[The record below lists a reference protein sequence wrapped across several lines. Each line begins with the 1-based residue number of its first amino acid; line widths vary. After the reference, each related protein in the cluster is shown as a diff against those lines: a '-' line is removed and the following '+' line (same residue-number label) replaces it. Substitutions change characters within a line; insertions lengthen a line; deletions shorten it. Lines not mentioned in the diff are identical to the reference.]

1 MAVPRAKTL
10 PADADQQ
17 QILDCIAR
25 AERNAGD
32 DAEFVRLLNEC
43 YAAKSRS
50 GLRLRSG
57 VPLRAVGAPRDRSPR
72 AQQIMKDPRYLQN
85 ARELARRTQGGTRV
99 IGGTPVPKN
108 GFLDCVAVG
117 NDVEWGCTGTLI
129 APDVVVTAGHCASFA
144 TRVYFGSDVS
154 KPGKIVK
161 VRQRVRHPQYR
172 QGGKQ
177 NDLMVLLLAT
187 RVENIAPR
195 AIAAKAMIDKA
206 TDGRVVGFGNTD
218 PLGSTGYGVKRQVDV
233 PIASPAC
240 RGTVDGESDQT
251 AYGCDVGLELVAGK
265 PLLAKDSCTGDSG
278 GPFYL
283 DVDVGNGA
291 WVIAGATSRA
301 TNSAPNDCG
310 DGGVYVRLDR
320 YRAWIDSIPG
330 VTLP

>member
-1 MAVPRAKTL
+1 M
-10 PADADQQ
+10 
-17 QILDCIAR
+17 
-25 AERNAGD
+25 
-32 DAEFVRLLNEC
+32 
-43 YAAKSRS
+43 
-50 GLRLRSG
+50 
-57 VPLRAVGAPRDRSPR
+57 
-72 AQQIMKDPRYLQN
+72 
-85 ARELARRTQGGTRV
+85 
-99 IGGTPVPKN
+99 PKN

-195 AIAAKAMIDKA
+195 AIATKAMIDKA